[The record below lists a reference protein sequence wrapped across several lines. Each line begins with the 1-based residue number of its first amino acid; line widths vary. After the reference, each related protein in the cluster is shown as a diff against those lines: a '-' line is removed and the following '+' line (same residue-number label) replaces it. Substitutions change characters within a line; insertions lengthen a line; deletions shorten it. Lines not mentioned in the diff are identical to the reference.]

1 MPKADIFPSKALLSC
16 SYQEEE
22 PDRRDTEMKTTATK
36 AIQEV
41 ADLLNEGI
49 SSYYSNDDG
58 FMETVNVISRMIETR
73 CYKRDDDAYFANIRR
88 ELLRSL
94 SAPSRYPLTVSRATA
109 CLDYYG
115 IDLADE

>member
-1 MPKADIFPSKALLSC
+1 MPKVHIYQSQGC
-16 SYQEEE
+16 YHVVYQEKT
-22 PDRRDTEMKTTATK
+22 PGRRDIEMKITAMK
-36 AIQEV
+36 SIQEA

-73 CYKRDDDAYFANIRR
+73 CYKRDDEAYFANIRR

-94 SAPSRYPLTVSRATA
+94 SAPSRYPLTMSRAVA

-115 IDLADE
+115 IDIADD

>member
-1 MPKADIFPSKALLSC
+1 MEISGRYTRQKGYRDEDHC
-16 SYQEEE
+16 DEGYQE
-22 PDRRDTEMKTTATK
+22 A
-36 AIQEV
+36 

-49 SSYYSNDDG
+49 SSYYANDDG
-58 FMETVNVISRMIETR
+58 FMETVNVISKMIETR
-73 CYKRDDDAYFANIRR
+73 CYKRDDEAYFANIRR

-109 CLDYYG
+109 CLNYYG

>member
-1 MPKADIFPSKALLSC
+1 
-16 SYQEEE
+16 
-22 PDRRDTEMKTTATK
+22 MKSTAMK
-36 AIQEV
+36 SIQEV
-41 ADLLNEGI
+41 ANLLNEGI

-73 CYKRDDDAYFANIRR
+73 CYKHDDDAYFANIRR